1 MMVVLGVLLFI
12 LVTYVFLGVILRKAF
27 VRNKL
32 LVHYSDIFKNTDA
45 CIEYYGADGLLK
57 DINQASFD
65 LLDFKGEKNDII
77 GKINIFSNPV
87 FLKNI
92 FSENPN
98 RDISIYLADIEKLK
112 GEKLL
117 LEYDLREENKDNF
130 FQLCK
135 VNKILCLEL
144 RFNVIRDKNSCL
156 KAILCTYTDVT
167 DIITAK
173 KTFEDEKIKAQN
185 SDRLKSKFL
194 ANMSHEIRTPLNAIV
209 GFSDLLASDEFLDE
223 REGFNRLIQDN
234 SQQLLTLINDILD
247 LSKLDAGV
255 ANFNYSDFDLVE
267 LLNGLKLSL
276 SSSFNKDKIEFILN
290 IQDPKLMIHSDKQ
303 KFTQI
308 ISNYLTNSFKYTEK
322 GIVSLSYKIQDSF
335 IEVQV
340 SDTGIGISEDKK
352 DKVFVRFEKLDNFAK
367 GTGLGLSICKTLAE
381 NMGGNV
387 GFESTEGVGSN
398 FWVKLPIK

>member
-1 MMVVLGVLLFI
+1 MMMVLGVLLFI

>member
-1 MMVVLGVLLFI
+1 MVVLGVLLFI